1 MTSSNNTTDNEDEWV
16 ECPVCGGEGEY
27 EVEYAVVD
35 HMNGGFLAGRIE
47 PCALCDGFGLVPP
60 EDAES
65 MLIEVDL
72 EGGNYYH

>member
-35 HMNGGFLAGRIE
+35 HMNGGYLAASIE
-47 PCALCDGFGLVPP
+47 PCALCDGFGRVPP
-60 EDAES
+60 EDADS
-65 MLIEVDL
+65 MLIQVDL
-72 EGGNYYH
+72 DSGNYYH

>member
-35 HMNGGFLAGRIE
+35 HMNGGFLAARIE
-47 PCALCDGFGLVPP
+47 PCALCDGFGRVPP

-65 MLIEVDL
+65 MLIQVDL

>member
-35 HMNGGFLAGRIE
+35 HMNGGYLAASIE
-47 PCALCDGFGLVPP
+47 PCALCDGFGRVPP
-60 EDAES
+60 EDADS
-65 MLIEVDL
+65 MLIQVDL
-72 EGGNYYH
+72 ESGNYYH

>member
-35 HMNGGFLAGRIE
+35 HMRGGFLAARI
-47 PCALCDGFGLVPP
+47 
-60 EDAES
+60 
-65 MLIEVDL
+65 
-72 EGGNYYH
+72 

>member
-1 MTSSNNTTDNEDEWV
+1 MTSSSNTTDNDDWV

-35 HMNGGFLAGRIE
+35 HMDGGFLAGRME
-47 PCALCDGFGLVPP
+47 TCPLCDGFGLVPP